1 MRGRTSPR
9 SPISPNRT
17 GARFG
22 PPTRERLDREVKRRS
37 DVVGI
42 FPNPKALL
50 RLATCV
56 LIEAH
61 DEWQVSDRRY
71 LSETSMAAL
80 NPPAPIA
87 GHPAGEHADTAPALG
102 STPTEAVPLS
112 A

>member
-1 MRGRTSPR
+1 M
-9 SPISPNRT
+9 N
-17 GARFG
+17 
-22 PPTRERLDREVKRRS
+22 REVKRRS

-61 DEWQVSDRRY
+61 DEWQVSARRY

-80 NPPAPIA
+80 NPPAPTA
-87 GHPAGEHADTAPALG
+87 GHPAGEPADTAPALA
-102 STPTEAVPLS
+102 STPTEAVTLS